1 MKETHQRAGISHEDF
16 ILAATKAIACLVT
29 YRITTHGLS
38 HCLNHADD
46 LLGGM
51 WVAVATA
58 FVFRKTR
65 SESLAVGVSRLIATS
80 ASFLLCQV

>member
-1 MKETHQRAGISHEDF
+1 MKETHQRAGISREDF

-46 LLGGM
+46 LLGGIQKNTLGESCSGCFAFDCDECKFFALSGLTFDS
-51 WVAVATA
+51 AV
-58 FVFRKTR
+58 
-65 SESLAVGVSRLIATS
+65 
-80 ASFLLCQV
+80 